1 MSSMPDDI
9 ARRAAAALSGEFGPG
24 LAAAVEARL
33 QPGAA
38 PRVFADPVTATIA
51 LAALLVSAGKAGW
64 DIYRDVKKGAAPAPA
79 PQVLERRLRIA
90 IGEVPGVTTA
100 QRDRA
105 ITVVVEEIVKTPEP

>member
-1 MSSMPDDI
+1 MSSISDDI
-9 ARRAAAALSGEFGPG
+9 ARRAAAALSGEFGSG

-33 QPGAA
+33 QPGEA
-38 PRVFADPVTATIA
+38 PRVFVDPVTATIA

-64 DIYRDVKKGAAPAPA
+64 DIYRDVKKGAAPP
-79 PQVLERRLRIA
+79 PPVLERRLRIA

-105 ITVVVEEIVKTPEP
+105 ITIVVEEIVKTPEA